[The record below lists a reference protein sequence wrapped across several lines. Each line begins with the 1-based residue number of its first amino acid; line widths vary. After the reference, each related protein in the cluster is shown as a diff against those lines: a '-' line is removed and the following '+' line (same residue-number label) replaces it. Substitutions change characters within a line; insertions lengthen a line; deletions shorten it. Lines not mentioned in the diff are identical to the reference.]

1 MNRRGSLVR
10 RVGPAAPLASLD
22 VAPGNDRGVR
32 LSATALRDTR
42 SIAAALAASSRV
54 GDVLLLQGEMG
65 TGKTAFVQ
73 GFAESLGVDEPV
85 TSPTFNLVHTYD
97 TGRIVIHHAD
107 LYRLERYGEIE
118 DLALSELLES
128 GVLLVEWG
136 GVASAEFPD
145 RLDVELA
152 MDPTGED
159 ARAIVVHPSGRRWAP
174 RWAALLAALAP
185 WREAPC

>member
-1 MNRRGSLVR
+1 M
-10 RVGPAAPLASLD
+10 
-22 VAPGNDRGVR
+22 
-32 LSATALRDTR
+32 RDTQA
-42 SIAAALAASSRV
+42 IAAAIATSSRV

-73 GFAESLGVDEPV
+73 GFAAALGVDEPV

-97 TGRIVIHHAD
+97 TGRFPVHHAD

-118 DLALSELLES
+118 DLALGELLDS

-136 GVASAEFPD
+136 AVASGEFLD

-152 MDPTGED
+152 MDPANED
-159 ARAIVVHPSGRRWAP
+159 ARSIVVRPSGRRWAP
-174 RWAALLAALAP
+174 RWAALVAALAP
-185 WREAPC
+185 WQEAPC

>member
-1 MNRRGSLVR
+1 
-10 RVGPAAPLASLD
+10 

-32 LSATALRDTR
+32 LSATSLRDTR
-42 SIAAALAASSRV
+42 AIAAAVAANSKV

-65 TGKTAFVQ
+65 AGKTAFVQ
-73 GFAESLGVDEPV
+73 GFAEAVGVDEPV
-85 TSPTFNLVHTYD
+85 TSPTFTLLHTYD
-97 TGRIVIHHAD
+97 TGRLTVHHAD
-107 LYRLERYGEIE
+107 MYRLDRYGEIE

-136 GVASAEFPD
+136 EVASGEFPD

-152 MDPTGED
+152 PDPANED
-159 ARAIVVHPSGRRWAP
+159 GRAIVIRPSGRSWAP
-174 RWAALLAALAP
+174 RWAGLLAALAT